1 MNFAE
6 KLAEKIKVTGDALF
20 HQQMSGTVTA
30 EFPVKVDNRTF
41 KELIDRTSLDTASK
55 LLLRAE
61 HFFTKKPVELT
72 VARNTFG
79 GESVKMSIHGW
90 SVTMNQQE
98 ENSLKKTIPSSVS
111 DYINENIAAKEHE
124 TADKLFS
131 DVQFFKDSAKQTSYG
146 VEIEF
151 EPNDEARKI
160 LDSRIGADLSEEVT
174 KGKFILTISNAGVP
188 SVTKASTFV
197 KDGMVQHTLAAVRLN
212 REEANYLRN
221 EAVSYAKSISPEK
234 KEPVQEKSGTE
245 RAYLARQRTA
255 EKTEPDAGRSQ
266 KNVDR

>member
-1 MNFAE
+1 MSFAE
-6 KLAEKIKVTGDALF
+6 KIAEKLKISGDALF

-30 EFPVKVDNRTF
+30 EFPVKVDNQMF
-41 KELIDRTSLDTASK
+41 KELLDRTSLDTASK

-72 VARNTFG
+72 LARNTFG
-79 GESVKMSIHGW
+79 GESVKMSIRGW

-160 LDSRIGADLSEEVT
+160 LDSRIDADLSGAVT
-174 KGKFILTISNAGVP
+174 KGKFILTISNSGEA
-188 SVTKASTFV
+188 SVTKANTSV
-197 KDGMVQHTLAAVRLN
+197 ESGMIHHTLAAVRLN

-221 EAVSYAKSISPEK
+221 EAVSYAKSVSENK
-234 KEPVQEKSGTE
+234 KPVQEKSGIE
-245 RAYLARQRTA
+245 KAYLARQRTA
-255 EKTEPDAGRSQ
+255 EKEMPEKSVKKQEGIEL
-266 KNVDR
+266 